1 MTPDPGMNYVSTR
14 GEAPPVD
21 FVTASLAGLA
31 PDGGLYTPG
40 AYPAIDP
47 PSAADSYAATAARV
61 MSAFAGDSLPASVI
75 ADLADRAYAPF
86 AHASVTPL
94 VQVGQ
99 GRWMLELHHGPT
111 LAFKDVAMRFIAQL
125 YDHLLGLRGE
135 RMTILCATSGDTGG
149 AAAAAFAGS
158 RNIDIVIMHPHDRIS
173 PVQRMFMTA
182 TGADN
187 VVNLAL
193 DGDFDGTQ
201 AILKE
206 LLADEQLKRRCQL
219 GAVNSINW
227 VRVAAQSVYF
237 AQAQAQ
243 LGANRPLH
251 FVVPTGNFGDALAA
265 YVAWRCGLISQLS
278 CTAAVNAND
287 AMARLLSGEPLK
299 KGATHATLSPA
310 MDIQLPSNFERL
322 AFDAAGRDGAG
333 IASAYRQLAARGQAD
348 LPRAAVSGLA
358 AMGLSAARVSDAE
371 TIAEMQMTRAETGWL
386 VCPHTAVGLAA
397 ARRLPPS
404 DAAIVTLA
412 TAHAAKFPETV
423 AQALGVSPELPER
436 AQAFAARPERFDV
449 GPMQASFVRDRLLSL
464 VKARA

>member
-1 MTPDPGMNYVSTR
+1 MSASQPMVYVSTR
-14 GEAPPVD
+14 GQAPRAD
-21 FVTASLAGLA
+21 FVEASLAGLA
-31 PDGGLYTPG
+31 SDGGLYSPE
-40 AYPAIDP
+40 AYPRIAP
-47 PSAADSYAATAARV
+47 PKATDSYVTTAARV
-61 MSAFAGDSLPASVI
+61 MSAFAGDSLSPRVI
-75 ADLADRAYAPF
+75 ADLAARAYAPF
-86 AHASVTPL
+86 AHQSVTPL
-94 VQVGQ
+94 VQMGQ

-149 AAAAAFAGS
+149 AAAAAFGGS
-158 RNIDIVIMHPHDRIS
+158 RNIDIVILHPHNRIS

-206 LLADEQLKRRCQL
+206 LLADEQFRRRSHL
-219 GAVNSINW
+219 AAVNSINW

-237 AQAQAQ
+237 AQAQAL
-243 LGANRPLH
+243 LGASHAVR

-265 YVAWRCGLISQLS
+265 YVAWRCGLIASLD
-278 CTAAVNAND
+278 CVVAVNAND
-287 AMARLLSGEPLK
+287 AMARLLSGGALK
-299 KGATHATLSPA
+299 KGATQATLSPA

-322 AFDAAGRDGAG
+322 FFETAGRDGAVVAQAYQRLAATG
-333 IASAYRQLAARGQAD
+333 EAALPSATASALAGA
-348 LPRAAVSGLA
+348 
-358 AMGLSAARVSDAE
+358 GLSAQRVSDDE
-371 TIAEMQMTRAETGWL
+371 TVAEMRLTHAETGHV

-397 ARRLPPS
+397 ARRTTRT
-404 DAAIVTLA
+404 DATIVTLA

-423 AQALGVSPELPER
+423 SQFLGVTPDLPAR
-436 AQAFAARPERFDV
+436 ARIFATRPENFDV
-449 GPMQASFVRDRLLSL
+449 GLMQATYVRDRIDSL
-464 VKARA
+464 VRARA